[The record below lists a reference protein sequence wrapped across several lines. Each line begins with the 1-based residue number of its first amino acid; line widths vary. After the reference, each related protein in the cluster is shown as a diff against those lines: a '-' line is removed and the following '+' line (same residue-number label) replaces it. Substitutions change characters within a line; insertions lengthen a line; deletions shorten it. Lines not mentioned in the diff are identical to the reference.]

1 MNKAT
6 LTEIIN
12 LSRTLSSAEQLEL
25 INTLWREL
33 DQNKVCQELALNLYQ
48 QEEVTLSRA
57 AEFAG
62 LTLWEFKDFLR
73 QRGVSVVVQ
82 VPLPEEMDAA
92 IAAHFQ
98 RLDGS

>member
-6 LTEIIN
+6 LTEVIN
-12 LSRTLSSAEQLEL
+12 LSQTLSSVERLEL

-33 DQNKVCQELALNLYQ
+33 DQNEVCRELALNLYQ

-57 AEFAG
+57 AEIAG

-73 QRGVSVVVQ
+73 QRGVPVVVR
-82 VPLPEEMDAA
+82 VPLSEEMDAA
-92 IAAHFQ
+92 LAAHFQ
-98 RLDGS
+98 RLDDS